1 MFTDF
6 FSGWTDESDVRG
18 DFETY
23 ALTWLHFVAATVEQ
37 GMPELS

>member
-6 FSGWTDESDVRG
+6 FSGWTDESG
-18 DFETY
+18 DIETY